1 MKKNGYINGILMW
14 FDNTFDHG
22 KTPIVLD
29 TSPYKKS
36 THWKQGLFQFKERLA
51 LRGGDVLN
59 GKIYYKKNDDNHRNI
74 DVRIDYSLENSF
86 GSVKQTEYYMFQ

>member
-1 MKKNGYINGILMW
+1 MEVKDLDFISDFSLKMKKNGYINGILMW

-36 THWKQGLFQFKERLA
+36 THWKQGLF
-51 LRGGDVLN
+51 
-59 GKIYYKKNDDNHRNI
+59 
-74 DVRIDYSLENSF
+74 
-86 GSVKQTEYYMFQ
+86 